1 MKTFGYLLM
10 AVMACMTCSCRDEE
24 PLPNPVPPVMEPENP
39 GNPEEPDTGKVYIGI
54 APIIENMQE
63 QRAVVENWKEGHCL
77 GVTAA
82 GDVNIPFTFDG
93 RRWKAGKQ
101 VEVTAEQKVSAY
113 YPYNVQYT
121 DMTAI
126 PVDITT
132 QEDYMYGEGGVSV
145 EKPSAVLVMKHAL
158 SLVRILIK
166 KNDYTGDGR
175 VDAVTF
181 GGVRLSA
188 SMDVT
193 SGKLL
198 PTGQPGEYKAGGNY
212 TLDDASPVY
221 VEAILMPVGT
231 AEGITV
237 NVHVD
242 GRDFTYALPPTHVWN
257 PGMIYTYT
265 LNMKSGYNCE
275 VDVDHVP
282 MDEEYWSTFGKTDRI
297 VMRDCGTDRIYIWPN
312 YTFYGY
318 DTYTGEGKVWGF
330 FLRYRNR
337 GGGEDF
343 AGQARFVL
351 MDGDRIVEQ
360 YQPFDIKCGNGAW
373 DGYCKYCYVQAVPGT
388 YRLAVLFKKNGESA
402 WFKPYGYDQNS
413 NDGEWMYEVRPATDM
428 PALRMITLENQKC
441 NTFLA
446 YPVPDNDWFNIV
458 YTLSNKSRKAMKG
471 TVKVVWEREFK
482 LESNSYRP
490 SDKKENKIDDYE
502 WRDELGSCTVDIAA
516 GVRFWKGIVSCKF
529 PIQRANP
536 RDPVSGV
543 GYCTPIAHLY
553 YREEGSCEWKPYGYD
568 QNSND
573 GEWMYEVRPATD
585 MPALRMITLE
595 NQKCNT
601 FLAYP
606 VPDNDWFNIVY
617 TLSNKSR
624 KAMKGTVKVVWERE
638 FKLESNSYRP
648 SDKKE
653 NKIDDYE
660 WRDELGSCTVDIAAG
675 VRFWKGI
682 VSCKFPIQRANPRD
696 PVSGVGYCTPIA
708 HLYYREEGSCEWKLL
723 RCDTEYLFNRNY
735 PGSESAKM
743 DEAFNYLG
751 IIPQSW

>member
-24 PLPNPVPPVMEPENP
+24 PLPDPVPPVVEPENP
-39 GNPEEPDTGKVYIGI
+39 GNPEEPDTGKVYLGI

-101 VEVTAEQKVSAY
+101 VEVTADQKVSAY

-145 EKPSAVLVMKHAL
+145 EKPSAALVMKHAL

-166 KNDYTGDGR
+166 KNDYTGDG
-175 VDAVTF
+175 
-181 GGVRLSA
+181 
-188 SMDVT
+188 M
-193 SGKLL
+193 
-198 PTGQPGEYKAGGNY
+198 
-212 TLDDASPVY
+212 

-242 GRDFTYALPPTHVWN
+242 GKDFTYALPPTHVWN

-297 VMRDCGTDRIYIWPN
+297 VMRDCGTDRIYIRPN
-312 YTFYGY
+312 YTGYGY

-330 FLRYRNR
+330 LLRYRNR

-471 TVKVVWEREFK
+471 TIKVVWEREFK

-490 SDKKENKIDDYE
+490 SDKADKNDSLNDEE

-529 PIQRANP
+529 PVQRKEPWRIHDN
-536 RDPVSGV
+536 VS
-543 GYCTPIAHLY
+543 YCAPMVHLY
-553 YREEGSCEWKPYGYD
+553 YREEGS
-568 QNSND
+568 S
-573 GEWMYEVRPATD
+573 
-585 MPALRMITLE
+585 
-595 NQKCNT
+595 
-601 FLAYP
+601 
-606 VPDNDWFNIVY
+606 
-617 TLSNKSR
+617 
-624 KAMKGTVKVVWERE
+624 
-638 FKLESNSYRP
+638 
-648 SDKKE
+648 
-653 NKIDDYE
+653 
-660 WRDELGSCTVDIAAG
+660 
-675 VRFWKGI
+675 
-682 VSCKFPIQRANPRD
+682 
-696 PVSGVGYCTPIA
+696 
-708 HLYYREEGSCEWKLL
+708 EWKLL

-743 DEAFNYLG
+743 DEAFNYLYV
-751 IIPQSW
+751 IPKSW

>member
-24 PLPNPVPPVMEPENP
+24 PLPDPVPPVVEPENP
-39 GNPEEPDTGKVYIGI
+39 GNPEEPDTGKVYLGI

-101 VEVTAEQKVSAY
+101 VEVTADQKVSAY

-145 EKPSAVLVMKHAL
+145 EKPSAALVMKHAL

-166 KNDYTGDGR
+166 KNDYTGDGM

-242 GRDFTYALPPTHVWN
+242 GKDFTYALPPTHVWN

-297 VMRDCGTDRIYIWPN
+297 VMRDCGTDRIYIRPN
-312 YTFYGY
+312 YTGYGY

-330 FLRYRNR
+330 LLRYRNR

-471 TVKVVWEREFK
+471 TIKVVWEREFK

-490 SDKKENKIDDYE
+490 SDKADKNDSLNDEE

-516 GVRFWKGIVSCKF
+516 GVRFWKGIVL
-529 PIQRANP
+529 Q
-536 RDPVSGV
+536 VSSPEKR
-543 GYCTPIAHLY
+543 TMAH
-553 YREEGSCEWKPYGYD
+553 S
-568 QNSND
+568 
-573 GEWMYEVRPATD
+573 
-585 MPALRMITLE
+585 
-595 NQKCNT
+595 
-601 FLAYP
+601 
-606 VPDNDWFNIVY
+606 
-617 TLSNKSR
+617 
-624 KAMKGTVKVVWERE
+624 
-638 FKLESNSYRP
+638 
-648 SDKKE
+648 
-653 NKIDDYE
+653 
-660 WRDELGSCTVDIAAG
+660 
-675 VRFWKGI
+675 
-682 VSCKFPIQRANPRD
+682 
-696 PVSGVGYCTPIA
+696 
-708 HLYYREEGSCEWKLL
+708 
-723 RCDTEYLFNRNY
+723 
-735 PGSESAKM
+735 
-743 DEAFNYLG
+743 
-751 IIPQSW
+751 

>member
-1 MKTFGYLLM
+1 MPSRTTNGRKSLQNL
-10 AVMACMTCSCRDEE
+10 CSCRDEE
-24 PLPNPVPPVMEPENP
+24 PLPDPVPPVVEPENP
-39 GNPEEPDTGKVYIGI
+39 GNPEEPDTGKVYLGI

-145 EKPSAVLVMKHAL
+145 EKPSAALVMKHAL

-166 KNDYTGDGR
+166 KNDYTGDGM

-312 YTFYGY
+312 YTEYGY

-351 MDGDRIVEQ
+351 MDGNRIVEQ

-402 WFKPYGYDQNS
+402 WFKPYGYDQS
-413 NDGEWMYEVRPATDM
+413 
-428 PALRMITLENQKC
+428 
-441 NTFLA
+441 LA
-446 YPVPDNDWFNIV
+446 S
-458 YTLSNKSRKAMKG
+458 T
-471 TVKVVWEREFK
+471 
-482 LESNSYRP
+482 
-490 SDKKENKIDDYE
+490 
-502 WRDELGSCTVDIAA
+502 
-516 GVRFWKGIVSCKF
+516 
-529 PIQRANP
+529 
-536 RDPVSGV
+536 
-543 GYCTPIAHLY
+543 
-553 YREEGSCEWKPYGYD
+553 
-568 QNSND
+568 
-573 GEWMYEVRPATD
+573 
-585 MPALRMITLE
+585 
-595 NQKCNT
+595 
-601 FLAYP
+601 
-606 VPDNDWFNIVY
+606 
-617 TLSNKSR
+617 
-624 KAMKGTVKVVWERE
+624 
-638 FKLESNSYRP
+638 
-648 SDKKE
+648 
-653 NKIDDYE
+653 
-660 WRDELGSCTVDIAAG
+660 
-675 VRFWKGI
+675 
-682 VSCKFPIQRANPRD
+682 
-696 PVSGVGYCTPIA
+696 
-708 HLYYREEGSCEWKLL
+708 
-723 RCDTEYLFNRNY
+723 
-735 PGSESAKM
+735 
-743 DEAFNYLG
+743 
-751 IIPQSW
+751 

>member
-1 MKTFGYLLM
+1 M
-10 AVMACMTCSCRDEE
+10 
-24 PLPNPVPPVMEPENP
+24 
-39 GNPEEPDTGKVYIGI
+39 
-54 APIIENMQE
+54 
-63 QRAVVENWKEGHCL
+63 
-77 GVTAA
+77 
-82 GDVNIPFTFDG
+82 
-93 RRWKAGKQ
+93 
-101 VEVTAEQKVSAY
+101 
-113 YPYNVQYT
+113 
-121 DMTAI
+121 
-126 PVDITT
+126 
-132 QEDYMYGEGGVSV
+132 
-145 EKPSAVLVMKHAL
+145 
-158 SLVRILIK
+158 
-166 KNDYTGDGR
+166 
-175 VDAVTF
+175 
-181 GGVRLSA
+181 
-188 SMDVT
+188 
-193 SGKLL
+193 
-198 PTGQPGEYKAGGNY
+198 
-212 TLDDASPVY
+212 
-221 VEAILMPVGT
+221 GT

-242 GRDFTYALPPTHVWN
+242 GKDFTYALPPTHVWN

-297 VMRDCGTDRIYIWPN
+297 VMRDCGTDRIYIRPN
-312 YTFYGY
+312 YTGYGY

-330 FLRYRNR
+330 LLRYRNR

-471 TVKVVWEREFK
+471 TIKVVWEREFK

-490 SDKKENKIDDYE
+490 SDKADKNDSLNDEE

-529 PIQRANP
+529 PVQRKEPWRIHDN
-536 RDPVSGV
+536 VS
-543 GYCTPIAHLY
+543 YCAPMVHLY
-553 YREEGSCEWKPYGYD
+553 YREEGS
-568 QNSND
+568 S
-573 GEWMYEVRPATD
+573 
-585 MPALRMITLE
+585 
-595 NQKCNT
+595 
-601 FLAYP
+601 
-606 VPDNDWFNIVY
+606 
-617 TLSNKSR
+617 
-624 KAMKGTVKVVWERE
+624 
-638 FKLESNSYRP
+638 
-648 SDKKE
+648 
-653 NKIDDYE
+653 
-660 WRDELGSCTVDIAAG
+660 
-675 VRFWKGI
+675 
-682 VSCKFPIQRANPRD
+682 
-696 PVSGVGYCTPIA
+696 
-708 HLYYREEGSCEWKLL
+708 EWKLL

-743 DEAFNYLG
+743 DEAFNYLYV
-751 IIPQSW
+751 IPKSW